1 MEMDSNDFKELQI
14 DRSKELKDKFLS
26 SMKVLSTDY
35 EKREYELMNVEFA
48 EEILNKFTLSEI
60 EKAIFADV
68 ELEKGKNKQN
78 ENGFLIALYALRSAN
93 GDKIKAVAFLKKL
106 KDTVI
111 AYYDYKIN
119 VKKIRIKALSEL
131 CNDLIDF

>member
-26 SMKVLSTDY
+26 SMKVLSSDY

-68 ELEKGKNKQN
+68 ELEKKNKQN

-93 GDKIKAVAFLKKL
+93 GDKIKAVSFLKEL
-106 KDTVI
+106 KDTAI

-119 VKKIRIKALSEL
+119 VEKIRTKALSEL
-131 CNDLIDF
+131 CNDLINF

>member
-1 MEMDSNDFKELQI
+1 MDSNDFKELQI
-14 DRSKELKDKFLS
+14 DRPRELKDKFLS
-26 SMKVLSTDY
+26 AMKVLSSDY

-68 ELEKGKNKQN
+68 ELEKKNKQN

-93 GDKIKAVAFLKKL
+93 GDKIKAVSFLKKL
-106 KDTVI
+106 KDTAI

-119 VKKIRIKALSEL
+119 VEKIRTKALSEL
-131 CNDLIDF
+131 CNDLINF

>member
-1 MEMDSNDFKELQI
+1 MDSNGLKELQI
-14 DRSKELKDKFLS
+14 DRSKELQDKFLT
-26 SMKVLSTDY
+26 SMKAYSDDY

-68 ELEKGKNKQN
+68 ELEKNKQN
-78 ENGFLIALYALRSAN
+78 ENGFLIALDALRSAN
-93 GDKIKAVAFLKKL
+93 GDKTKAISFLKNL

-119 VKKIRIKALSEL
+119 VEKIRTKALSEL
-131 CNDLIDF
+131 CNDLIKGF

>member
-1 MEMDSNDFKELQI
+1 MDSNDFKELQI
-14 DRSKELKDKFLS
+14 NRSKELKDKFLS
-26 SMKVLSTDY
+26 SMKVLSSDY

-68 ELEKGKNKQN
+68 ELEKKNKQN

-93 GDKIKAVAFLKKL
+93 GDKIKALSFLKKL
-106 KDTVI
+106 KDTAI

-119 VKKIRIKALSEL
+119 VEKIRTKALSEL
-131 CNDLIDF
+131 CNDLINF

>member
-1 MEMDSNDFKELQI
+1 MDSNDFKELQI
-14 DRSKELKDKFLS
+14 DRSKELQDKFLT
-26 SMKVLSTDY
+26 SMKALSADY

-68 ELEKGKNKQN
+68 ELEKKNKQN
-78 ENGFLIALYALRSAN
+78 ENGFLIALDALRSAN
-93 GDKIKAVAFLKKL
+93 GDKTKAISFLKNL

-111 AYYDYKIN
+111 DYYDYKIN
-119 VKKIRIKALSEL
+119 VEKIRTKALSEL
-131 CNDLIDF
+131 CNDLIKF

>member
-26 SMKVLSTDY
+26 SMKVLSSDY
-35 EKREYELMNVEFA
+35 EKREYELMNLKFA

-68 ELEKGKNKQN
+68 ELEKKNKQN

-93 GDKIKAVAFLKKL
+93 GDKIKAVSFLKKL
-106 KDTVI
+106 KDTAI

-119 VKKIRIKALSEL
+119 VEKIRTKALSEL
-131 CNDLIDF
+131 CNDLINF

>member
-26 SMKVLSTDY
+26 SLKVLSSDY

-68 ELEKGKNKQN
+68 ELEKKNKQN

-93 GDKIKAVAFLKKL
+93 EDKIKAVSFLKKL
-106 KDTVI
+106 KDTAI

-119 VKKIRIKALSEL
+119 VEKIRTKALSEL
-131 CNDLIDF
+131 CNDLINF

>member
-1 MEMDSNDFKELQI
+1 MEMDSNNFKELQI
-14 DRSKELKDKFLS
+14 DRSRELKDKFLS
-26 SMKVLSTDY
+26 SMKVLSSDY

-68 ELEKGKNKQN
+68 ELEKKNKQN

-93 GDKIKAVAFLKKL
+93 GDKIKAVSFLKKL

-119 VKKIRIKALSEL
+119 VEKIHTKSLSEL
-131 CNDLIDF
+131 CNDLINF

>member
-14 DRSKELKDKFLS
+14 DRSRELKDKFLS
-26 SMKVLSTDY
+26 SMKVLSSDY

-60 EKAIFADV
+60 EKAIFSDV
-68 ELEKGKNKQN
+68 ELEKKNKQN

-93 GDKIKAVAFLKKL
+93 GDKIKAVSFLKKL
-106 KDTVI
+106 KDTAI

-119 VKKIRIKALSEL
+119 VEKIRTKALSEL
-131 CNDLIDF
+131 CNDLINF

>member
-1 MEMDSNDFKELQI
+1 MDSNDFKELQI
-14 DRSKELKDKFLS
+14 DRSKELKDQFLS
-26 SMKVLSTDY
+26 SMKVLSSDY

-68 ELEKGKNKQN
+68 ELEKKNKQN

-93 GDKIKAVAFLKKL
+93 GDKIKAVSFLKEL
-106 KDTVI
+106 KDTAI

-119 VKKIRIKALSEL
+119 VEKIRTKALSEL
-131 CNDLIDF
+131 CNDLINF

>member
-1 MEMDSNDFKELQI
+1 MDSNDFKELQI
-14 DRSKELKDKFLS
+14 DRSKELQDKFLT
-26 SMKVLSTDY
+26 SMKALSADY

-60 EKAIFADV
+60 EKTIFADV
-68 ELEKGKNKQN
+68 DLEKKNKQN
-78 ENGFLIALYALRSAN
+78 ENGFLIALDALRSAN
-93 GDKIKAVAFLKKL
+93 GDKTKAISFLKNL

-119 VKKIRIKALSEL
+119 VEKIRTKALSEL
-131 CNDLIDF
+131 CNDLIKF

>member
-26 SMKVLSTDY
+26 SMKVLSSDY

-48 EEILNKFTLSEI
+48 EEILNKFTMSEI

-68 ELEKGKNKQN
+68 ELEKKNKQN
-78 ENGFLIALYALRSAN
+78 ENGFLIALYALRSTN
-93 GDKIKAVAFLKKL
+93 GDKIKAVSFLKKL
-106 KDTVI
+106 KDTAI

-119 VKKIRIKALSEL
+119 VEKIRTKALSEL
-131 CNDLIDF
+131 CNDLINF

>member
-1 MEMDSNDFKELQI
+1 MDSNDFKELQI

-26 SMKVLSTDY
+26 SMKVLSSDY

-48 EEILNKFTLSEI
+48 EEILNKFTLCEI

-68 ELEKGKNKQN
+68 ELEKKNKQN
-78 ENGFLIALYALRSAN
+78 ENGFLIAQYALRSAN
-93 GDKIKAVAFLKKL
+93 GDKIKAVSFLKKL
-106 KDTVI
+106 KDTAI

-119 VKKIRIKALSEL
+119 VEKIRTKALSEL
-131 CNDLIDF
+131 CNDLINF

>member
-1 MEMDSNDFKELQI
+1 MGMDSNDFKELQI
-14 DRSKELKDKFLS
+14 DRSKELQDKFLT
-26 SMKVLSTDY
+26 SMKALSADY

-68 ELEKGKNKQN
+68 ELEKKNKQN
-78 ENGFLIALYALRSAN
+78 ENGFLIALDALRSTN
-93 GDKIKAVAFLKKL
+93 GDKTKAISFLKNL

-119 VKKIRIKALSEL
+119 VEKIRTKALSEL
-131 CNDLIDF
+131 CNDLIKF

>member
-1 MEMDSNDFKELQI
+1 MDSNDFKELQI

-48 EEILNKFTLSEI
+48 GEILNKFTLSEI

-119 VKKIRIKALSEL
+119 VEKIRTKALSEL
-131 CNDLIDF
+131 CNDLINF

>member
-1 MEMDSNDFKELQI
+1 MDTNDFKELQI
-14 DRSKELKDKFLS
+14 DRSKELQDKFLT
-26 SMKVLSTDY
+26 SMKALSADY

-68 ELEKGKNKQN
+68 DLEKKNKQN
-78 ENGFLIALYALRSAN
+78 ENGFLIALDALRSAN
-93 GDKIKAVAFLKKL
+93 GDKTKAISFLKNL

-119 VKKIRIKALSEL
+119 VEKIRTKALSEL
-131 CNDLIDF
+131 CNDLIKF

>member
-1 MEMDSNDFKELQI
+1 MDSNDFKELQI
-14 DRSKELKDKFLS
+14 DRPRELKDKFLS
-26 SMKVLSTDY
+26 SMKVLSSDY

-68 ELEKGKNKQN
+68 ELEKKKKQN

-93 GDKIKAVAFLKKL
+93 GDKIKAVSFLKKL
-106 KDTVI
+106 KDTAI

-119 VKKIRIKALSEL
+119 VEKIRTKALSEL
-131 CNDLIDF
+131 CNDLINF

>member
-1 MEMDSNDFKELQI
+1 MDSNNLKELQI
-14 DRSKELKDKFLS
+14 DRSKELQDKFLT
-26 SMKVLSTDY
+26 SMKAYSADY

-68 ELEKGKNKQN
+68 ELEKKNKQN
-78 ENGFLIALYALRSAN
+78 ENGFLIALDALRSAN
-93 GDKIKAVAFLKKL
+93 GDKTKAISFLKNL

-119 VKKIRIKALSEL
+119 VDKIRTKALSEL
-131 CNDLIDF
+131 CNDLIKGF

>member
-1 MEMDSNDFKELQI
+1 MDSNDFKELQI
-14 DRSKELKDKFLS
+14 DRPRELKDKFLS
-26 SMKVLSTDY
+26 SMKVLSSDY

-48 EEILNKFTLSEI
+48 EEILNKFTLSDI

-68 ELEKGKNKQN
+68 ELEKKNKQN

-93 GDKIKAVAFLKKL
+93 GDKIKAVSFLKKL
-106 KDTVI
+106 EETAI

-119 VKKIRIKALSEL
+119 VEKIRTKALSEL
-131 CNDLIDF
+131 CNDLINF

>member
-1 MEMDSNDFKELQI
+1 MDSNDFKELQI

-26 SMKVLSTDY
+26 SMKVLSYDY

-68 ELEKGKNKQN
+68 ELEKKNKQN
-78 ENGFLIALYALRSAN
+78 ENGFLIALYALKSAN
-93 GDKIKAVAFLKKL
+93 GDKIKAVSLLKKL
-106 KDTVI
+106 KDTAI

-119 VKKIRIKALSEL
+119 VEKIRTKALSEL
-131 CNDLIDF
+131 CNDLINF

>member
-1 MEMDSNDFKELQI
+1 MDSNNFKELQI
-14 DRSKELKDKFLS
+14 DRSKKLKDKFLS
-26 SMKVLSTDY
+26 SMKVLSSDY

-68 ELEKGKNKQN
+68 ELEKKNKQN

-93 GDKIKAVAFLKKL
+93 GDKIKTVSFLKEL
-106 KDTVI
+106 KDTAI

-119 VKKIRIKALSEL
+119 VEKIRTKALSEL
-131 CNDLIDF
+131 CNDLINF

>member
-1 MEMDSNDFKELQI
+1 MDSNDFKELQI

-26 SMKVLSTDY
+26 SMKALSTDY

-68 ELEKGKNKQN
+68 ELEKKNKQN
-78 ENGFLIALYALRSAN
+78 EKGFLIALYALRSAN
-93 GDKIKAVAFLKKL
+93 GDKIKAVSFLKKL
-106 KDTVI
+106 KDTAI

-119 VKKIRIKALSEL
+119 VEKIRTKALSEL
-131 CNDLIDF
+131 CNDLINF

>member
-14 DRSKELKDKFLS
+14 NRSKELKDKFLS
-26 SMKVLSTDY
+26 SMKVLSSDY

-68 ELEKGKNKQN
+68 ELEKKNKQN

-93 GDKIKAVAFLKKL
+93 GDKIKAVSFLKKL
-106 KDTVI
+106 KDTAI

-119 VKKIRIKALSEL
+119 VEKIRTKALSEL
-131 CNDLIDF
+131 CNDLINF

>member
-14 DRSKELKDKFLS
+14 DRSRELNDKFLS
-26 SMKVLSTDY
+26 SMQVLSSDY

-68 ELEKGKNKQN
+68 ELEKKNKQN

-93 GDKIKAVAFLKKL
+93 GDKIKAVSFLKKL
-106 KDTVI
+106 KDTAI

-119 VKKIRIKALSEL
+119 VEKIRTKALSEL
-131 CNDLIDF
+131 CNDLINF

>member
-1 MEMDSNDFKELQI
+1 MDSNDFKELQI
-14 DRSKELKDKFLS
+14 DRSRELKDKFLS
-26 SMKVLSTDY
+26 SMQVLSSNY

-68 ELEKGKNKQN
+68 ELEKKNKQN

-93 GDKIKAVAFLKKL
+93 GDKIKAVSFLKKL

-119 VKKIRIKALSEL
+119 VEKIRTKALSEL
-131 CNDLIDF
+131 CNDLVNTN

>member
-1 MEMDSNDFKELQI
+1 MDSNDFKELQI

-26 SMKVLSTDY
+26 SLKVLSSDY

-68 ELEKGKNKQN
+68 ELEKKNKQN

-93 GDKIKAVAFLKKL
+93 GDKIKAVSFLKEL
-106 KDTVI
+106 KDTAI

-119 VKKIRIKALSEL
+119 VEKIRTKALSEL
-131 CNDLIDF
+131 CNDLINF

>member
-1 MEMDSNDFKELQI
+1 
-14 DRSKELKDKFLS
+14 
-26 SMKVLSTDY
+26 MKVLSSDY

-68 ELEKGKNKQN
+68 ELEKKNKQN

-93 GDKIKAVAFLKKL
+93 GDKIKAVSFLKKL
-106 KDTVI
+106 KDTAI

-119 VKKIRIKALSEL
+119 VEKIRTKALSEL
-131 CNDLIDF
+131 CNDLINF

>member
-1 MEMDSNDFKELQI
+1 MDSNDFKELQI
-14 DRSKELKDKFLS
+14 DRSRELNDKFLS
-26 SMKVLSTDY
+26 SMQVLSSDY

-68 ELEKGKNKQN
+68 ELEKKNKQN

-93 GDKIKAVAFLKKL
+93 GDKIKAVSFLKKL
-106 KDTVI
+106 KDTAI

-119 VKKIRIKALSEL
+119 VEKIRTKALSEL
-131 CNDLIDF
+131 CNDLINF

>member
-1 MEMDSNDFKELQI
+1 MDSNDFKELQI
-14 DRSKELKDKFLS
+14 DRSKELQDKFLT
-26 SMKVLSTDY
+26 SMKALSADY

-68 ELEKGKNKQN
+68 ELEKKNKQN

-93 GDKIKAVAFLKKL
+93 GDKIKAVSFLKKL
-106 KDTVI
+106 KDTAI

-119 VKKIRIKALSEL
+119 VEKIRTKALSEL
-131 CNDLIDF
+131 CNDLINF

>member
-1 MEMDSNDFKELQI
+1 MDSNDFKELQI
-14 DRSKELKDKFLS
+14 DRSRELEDKFLS
-26 SMKVLSTDY
+26 SMKVLSSDY

-48 EEILNKFTLSEI
+48 DEILNKFTLSEI

-68 ELEKGKNKQN
+68 ELEKKNKQN

-93 GDKIKAVAFLKKL
+93 GDKIKAVSFLKKL
-106 KDTVI
+106 KDTAI

-119 VKKIRIKALSEL
+119 VEKIRTKALSEL
-131 CNDLIDF
+131 CNDLINF

>member
-1 MEMDSNDFKELQI
+1 MDSNDFKELQI

-26 SMKVLSTDY
+26 SMKVLSSDY

-68 ELEKGKNKQN
+68 ELEQKNKQN

-93 GDKIKAVAFLKKL
+93 GDKIKAVSFLKEL
-106 KDTVI
+106 KDTAI

-119 VKKIRIKALSEL
+119 VEKIRTKALSEL
-131 CNDLIDF
+131 CNDLINF

>member
-26 SMKVLSTDY
+26 SMKVLSSDY

-68 ELEKGKNKQN
+68 ELEKKNKQN

-93 GDKIKAVAFLKKL
+93 GDKIKAVSFLKKL
-106 KDTVI
+106 KDTAI

-119 VKKIRIKALSEL
+119 VEKIRTKALSEI
-131 CNDLIDF
+131 CNDLINF

>member
-1 MEMDSNDFKELQI
+1 MDSNDFKELQI

-26 SMKVLSTDY
+26 SLKVLSSDY

-68 ELEKGKNKQN
+68 ELEKKNKQN

-93 GDKIKAVAFLKKL
+93 EDKIKAVSFLKKL
-106 KDTVI
+106 KDTAI

-119 VKKIRIKALSEL
+119 VEKIRTKALSEL
-131 CNDLIDF
+131 CNDLINF

>member
-1 MEMDSNDFKELQI
+1 MDSNDFKELQI

-26 SMKVLSTDY
+26 SMKVLSSDY
-35 EKREYELMNVEFA
+35 EKREHELMNVEFA

-68 ELEKGKNKQN
+68 ELEKKNKQN

-93 GDKIKAVAFLKKL
+93 GDKIKAVSFLKKL
-106 KDTVI
+106 KDTAI

-119 VKKIRIKALSEL
+119 VEKIRTKALSEL
-131 CNDLIDF
+131 CNDLINF